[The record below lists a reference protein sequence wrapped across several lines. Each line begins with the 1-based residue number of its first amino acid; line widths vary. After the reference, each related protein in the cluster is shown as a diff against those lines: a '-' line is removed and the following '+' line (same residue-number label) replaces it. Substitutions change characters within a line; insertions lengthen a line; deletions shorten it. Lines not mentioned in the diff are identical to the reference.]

1 MGIQAST
8 LLTVLGPILCLEIAP
23 KARSS
28 GVLLWAV
35 VLMISA
41 LVIGANPV
49 VNEVKFS
56 HGYFHW
62 TGMLTLFAL
71 PLFFVFFQRLAR
83 TLERP
88 ELERRARLILKLLAW
103 CLAGIG
109 MAVAGFYAGGAAALI
124 QVAGALGVM
133 VLYLAWQRWRNC
145 RVGATHRPHT
155 VCGGLHP
162 PYKWL
167 TSARARYSSAH
178 FLSFFQADPWFAVRN
193 HAPSV
198 SEKRRLGASPV
209 YAQTSSM
216 NSSHLSSR

>member
-1 MGIQAST
+1 MVLKVPLLLQTAST
-8 LLTVLGPILCLEIAP
+8 LLTVLGPILCLEIAR

-49 VNEVKFS
+49 VNEVKLS

-62 TGMLTLFAL
+62 AGVLALFAL

-109 MAVAGFYAGGAAALI
+109 MVAAGFYVGGAAALI
-124 QVAGALGVM
+124 QVAGTLDVM
-133 VLYLAWQRWRNC
+133 VVSPLIVFHSFRLIR
-145 RVGATHRPHT
+145 
-155 VCGGLHP
+155 GL
-162 PYKWL
+162 
-167 TSARARYSSAH
+167 
-178 FLSFFQADPWFAVRN
+178 QV
-193 HAPSV
+193 
-198 SEKRRLGASPV
+198 EIMRRL
-209 YAQTSSM
+209 
-216 NSSHLSSR
+216 